1 MKMTIN
7 LRKVLFFLLT
17 LCLIGSA
24 YAQDTALKEAEVA
37 YTKEDYAKV
46 KAADG
51 HVYYMA
57 CALLDTVL
65 GRLAEVYYNL
75 GNTYYKAGKIAP
87 AILNYERCLLLDPG
101 DSDARFNLQMARQK
115 TIDKIEPVG
124 DFFLVKW
131 FKSVENLGSA
141 DSWAKTGIVCFLLF
155 IGCLILFF
163 FSRWVRLKKIGFYLG
178 VLFIIMVVFANI
190 FASDQKAEM
199 INRKH
204 AIVFAPTVTV
214 KSSPDASGTDLFV
227 LHEGTNVTVK
237 STLGEWSEIELE
249 DGNVGWMPSKDI
261 EKI

>member
-1 MKMTIN
+1 MLTDDEE
-7 LRKVLFFLLT
+7 LFQGT
-17 LCLIGSA
+17 
-24 YAQDTALKEAEVA
+24 AQEAEDE
-37 YTKEDYAKV
+37 KERTGISKYA
-46 KAADG
+46 
-51 HVYYMA
+51 
-57 CALLDTVL
+57 
-65 GRLAEVYYNL
+65 GRKSLIE
-75 GNTYYKAGKIAP
+75 
-87 AILNYERCLLLDPG
+87 
-101 DSDARFNLQMARQK
+101 
-115 TIDKIEPVG
+115 EPVKG
-124 DFFLVKW
+124 M
-131 FKSVENLGSA
+131 ENLGSA

-190 FASDQKAEM
+190 FASDQKDEM

>member
-37 YTKEDYAKV
+37 YTKEDYAKAIELYEGIL
-46 KAADG
+46 KSNGESAA
-51 HVYYMA
+51 
-57 CALLDTVL
+57 
-65 GRLAEVYYNL
+65 VYYNL
-75 GNTYYKAGKIAP
+75 GNAYYKAGKIAP

-178 VLFIIMVVFANI
+178 ILKIRV
-190 FASDQKAEM
+190 

>member
-1 MKMTIN
+1 MSDRICLCARYR
-7 LRKVLFFLLT
+7 LRR
-17 LCLIGSA
+17 
-24 YAQDTALKEAEVA
+24 QPEVA
-37 YTKEDYAKV
+37 YTKEDYAKGDR
-46 KAADG
+46 ATWG
-51 HVYYMA
+51 N
-57 CALLDTVL
+57 LEEQWPVL
-65 GRLAEVYYNL
+65 PPFIIIWEIPD
-75 GNTYYKAGKIAP
+75 YKAGKIAP

-190 FASDQKAEM
+190 FASDQKDEM